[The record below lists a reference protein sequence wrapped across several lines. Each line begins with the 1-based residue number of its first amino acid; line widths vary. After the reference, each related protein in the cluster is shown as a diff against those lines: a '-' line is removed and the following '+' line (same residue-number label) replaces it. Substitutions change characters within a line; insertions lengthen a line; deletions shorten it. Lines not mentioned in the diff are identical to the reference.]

1 MEGKPGASS
10 RSSQLQC
17 MLKLLSTA
25 GEVVLELS
33 MRARLVRRSLGGGS
47 ARSSLKVRENEIGRP
62 RFALICNARRPFP
75 ESCPVT
81 MLVNQGGSKST
92 TQKYST
98 WYNERGLRG
107 SAAGA
112 GRSRVVC
119 PSGRRLEMHCA
130 AMIERDG
137 RGHSYCAGRGE
148 IRGSAQDEPKR
159 RRLPRTFSLIKSESR
174 ARRSIPS

>member
-1 MEGKPGASS
+1 M
-10 RSSQLQC
+10 
-17 MLKLLSTA
+17 
-25 GEVVLELS
+25 VLELS
-33 MRARLVRRSLGGGS
+33 MRARL
-47 ARSSLKVRENEIGRP
+47 RSSFTRRRIGAFVTRKVRENEIGRP

-112 GRSRVVC
+112 GRSRVVR
-119 PSGRRLEMHCA
+119 PSGWRLEMHCA

-174 ARRSIPS
+174 RLQDDQIPS